1 VEQINQT
8 SQQPQSFQQQQYT
21 PAPSLIGG
29 QTNEQ
34 QNKQANQA
42 AAAGQPQHQSS
53 NMSINQR
60 QVSLTA

>member
-1 VEQINQT
+1 MAPSGNQ
-8 SQQPQSFQQQQYT
+8 QSFQQYT

-34 QNKQANQA
+34 KTTNQVSANQPN
-42 AAAGQPQHQSS
+42 PQSQHPSNS

-60 QVSLTA
+60 QVHF